1 MTEGV
6 SEELVNEIVRR
17 VVSVLRDGQAGSA
30 PPSAP
35 ATAQAG
41 PAGAPAGGPGDA
53 DRQAGRAATA
63 GTARAAAA
71 GAARVW
77 VTAEMLAARA
87 DGAGSVS
94 LAMNEYLTPAAR
106 DWAASRG
113 VQVLRGTVLPAGEP
127 VTRSV
132 PGRVRP
138 AVLTRTLGLVVN
150 RPDGKVAAALAS
162 AGRAGL
168 ATVAF
173 DESSCW
179 MVNARAMCEAVN
191 AGQVAGGV
199 LIDRYAAAGMVLV
212 AKIRGIRPVQ
222 GVSAAAVEAAL
233 RQFDANVLVI
243 GHVAVSVY
251 ELRSMIDRFAAG
263 RRMGRDRTA
272 LLEAVEELEGRC

>member
-35 ATAQAG
+35 AR
-41 PAGAPAGGPGDA
+41 AGAAGSGDA
-53 DRQAGRAATA
+53 QQRPADGAAEPGQAVA
-63 GTARAAAA
+63 GSN
-71 GAARVW
+71 ARVW

-87 DGAGSVS
+87 DGSKAVS

-106 DWAASRG
+106 DYAASRG
-113 VQVLRGTVLPAGEP
+113 IQVLRGTVLPAGEP

-138 AVLTRTLGLVVN
+138 ATLTRTLGLVVN

-162 AGRAGL
+162 AARAGL

-179 MVNARAMCEAVN
+179 MVNARAMCQAVN

-199 LIDRYAAAGMVLV
+199 LIDRYAAAGMVLA
-212 AKIRGIRPVQ
+212 AKVRGIRPVQ
-222 GVSAAAVEAAL
+222 GVSAGAVEAAL
-233 RQFDANVLVI
+233 RQFDANVLVV
-243 GHVAVSVY
+243 GHTTVSVY
-251 ELRSMIDRFAAG
+251 ELRVMIDRFAAG
-263 RRMGRDRTA
+263 RRIGRDRTA

>member
-41 PAGAPAGGPGDA
+41 AARAPAGGPGDA
-53 DRQAGRAATA
+53 DRQAG
-63 GTARAAAA
+63 GAAAA

-87 DGAGSVS
+87 DGARSVS

-113 VQVLRGTVLPAGEP
+113 IQVLRGTVLPAGEP